1 MTLSTSTFSF
11 LSKGAQRAKGLIHR
25 RPHRPQFGVNV
36 NIATTLPHSASGS
49 AFMSTSNSD
58 FTGMDLSMLS
68 EGLAKA
74 SSSGKAPKMSKTP
87 SKKIGKSS
95 TIVSTNPSVYPLP
108 QMANTPVSPSY
119 ENKQPHSSMIEEYAA
134 YREGLDTDC
143 PVSFEDICTALFRI
157 RPGIKRT
164 SLYRSY
170 FMSNLTGMNVF
181 FKNEFTQHTGSFK
194 ERGARNSLLLLSKEQ
209 QEKGVMAASAGNH
222 ALALAWHGSQL
233 GIPVTVFM
241 PTVAPIT
248 KVDKCRKFGANV
260 IIQGDHIGEAKEYA
274 LSNPEFKDLTY
285 INGYDDPEI
294 VAGAGTCGIEIM
306 EQINHIDYVIVPVGG
321 AGLIAGVSLAVKT
334 LNPAIKVIG
343 VEPENAAS
351 YTAALAAGR
360 PVDVQVNSTLGDGLA
375 VPKVGPTAFEV
386 ARRYVDEIVTVD
398 EKMISLSLLR
408 LIENEHSVVEGGGAA
423 GVAGILPGGPLDRP
437 ELKDK
442 NVVVLLC
449 GGNID
454 ITTLGRV
461 IERGLSTDKR
471 LIRFVATVSD
481 RPGGIANLTA
491 TISSTGASIKD
502 MIHERAWLYSS
513 VDEVNVKCIV
523 ETTGEEH
530 SEQLRQALLNAGYQK
545 LYWEVASTDSVAL

>member
-11 LSKGAQRAKGLIHR
+11 LSKGAQRAQGLIHR
-25 RPHRPQFGVNV
+25 RPHHAQLGVNV
-36 NIATTLPHSASGS
+36 NIATTLPPSVSGS
-49 AFMSTSNSD
+49 AFMSTSKSD
-58 FTGMDLSMLS
+58 FSGMDLSMLS

-74 SSSGKAPKMSKTP
+74 SSSGKAPKMSKNP
-87 SKKIGKSS
+87 SKKTGKSS

-119 ENKQPHSSMIEEYAA
+119 DNKQPHSSMIEEYAA
-134 YREGLDTDC
+134 HREGLDTDC

-170 FMSNLTGMNVF
+170 FMSKLTGMNVF

-481 RPGGIANLTA
+481 RPGGIAQLTT

>member
-1 MTLSTSTFSF
+1 MVLSIVSSSISRQAYRTFPWQRKLRLQQVTSSVAIPFVDNVFYSSSSHTCSTSAHNN
-11 LSKGAQRAKGLIHR
+11 K
-25 RPHRPQFGVNV
+25 
-36 NIATTLPHSASGS
+36 
-49 AFMSTSNSD
+49 
-58 FTGMDLSMLS
+58 GMDTAILLSQSM
-68 EGLAKA
+68 EKTA
-74 SSSGKAPKMSKTP
+74 STKKKNSF
-87 SKKIGKSS
+87 SKKISTSS
-95 TIVSTNPSVYPLP
+95 KISNTVVSTNPSVYPIPNLP
-108 QMANTPVSPSY
+108 NTPVSPLY
-119 ENKQPHSSMIEEYAA
+119 ENKQPHSSMIEKYAE
-134 YREGLDTDC
+134 YRENLDSDC
-143 PVSFEDICTALFRI
+143 PVSFEDVCTAMFRI

-164 SLYRSY
+164 SLYKSY
-170 FMSNLTGMNVF
+170 YMSSLTGMNVF

-194 ERGARNSLLLLSKEQ
+194 ERGARNSLLLLSREQ
-209 QEKGVMAASAGNH
+209 QERGVMAASAGNH

-260 IIQGDHIGEAKEYA
+260 IIHGDHIGEAKEYA

-351 YTAALAAGR
+351 YTAATKAGH
-360 PVDVQVNSTLGDGLA
+360 PVDVNVTSTLGDGLA

-386 ARRYVDEIVTVD
+386 AKRYVDEIVTVD
-398 EKMISLSLLR
+398 EKMISLSLIR

-437 ELKDK
+437 ELKGK

-481 RPGGIANLTA
+481 RPGGIANLTSV
-491 TISSTGASIKD
+491 ISNTGASIKD

-523 ETTGEEH
+523 ETTGHDH
-530 SEQLRQALLNAGYQK
+530 SEQLRKALLEAGYKK
-545 LYWEVASTDSVAL
+545 LYWEVSSTDSVAL